1 MIEYD
6 FENKIK
12 KLLRS
17 TRKFFKNDNKL
28 IEYKSTHNYVT
39 NIDYKIQ
46 NYLCNK
52 IELLSK
58 VRILSEENELSHTI
72 SNNKYWILDP
82 VDGTT
87 NLIHNYNYSS
97 ISLALCDDFN
107 ITMSYIYNPFL
118 DELFYAKKG
127 GGAYMN
133 NKPILC
139 SKTINKQDY
148 LVSIGT
154 SPYNRSNTDHD
165 FQIFKDVFMECDDI
179 RRSGSA
185 ALDLANVACGRIEL
199 FLERNLKLWDYAAG
213 ILLIEEAGGCI
224 SNWDGNDINLS
235 FLNSSILASNKIHHN
250 EFINIINKP
259 V

>member
-1 MIEYD
+1 
-6 FENKIK
+6 
-12 KLLRS
+12 
-17 TRKFFKNDNKL
+17 
-28 IEYKSTHNYVT
+28 
-39 NIDYKIQ
+39 
-46 NYLCNK
+46 
-52 IELLSK
+52 
-58 VRILSEENELSHTI
+58 
-72 SNNKYWILDP
+72 
-82 VDGTT
+82 
-87 NLIHNYNYSS
+87 
-97 ISLALCDDFN
+97 
-107 ITMSYIYNPFL
+107 
-118 DELFYAKKG
+118 
-127 GGAYMN
+127 MN